1 MHNYKVLLNCV
12 VGSSAYNL
20 RTPTSDMDYR
30 RVVTPTE
37 MSYFFGLNKFDV
49 GNVVTTK
56 EKDNTDYSLL
66 KFVQLAIFC
75 NTVMLEMLFA
85 PESCMLEV
93 HPLFK
98 HYFVDNKTN
107 FLSKNLYHVVK
118 GYAHAEYRRALG
130 ETTGTLGTR
139 RKEEVKE
146 LGYSPKN
153 ASHCIRLLLAAK
165 NALLNN
171 EFTVT
176 WEGAI
181 KEFLMDLKTGKT
193 SLNEFKNMFELAMS
207 SLEAAKIKSNLP
219 EKINREYFNKL
230 VTNFYLEFFDI
241 DTNKPF

>member
-1 MHNYKVLLNCV
+1 MNMLLFNCV
-12 VGSSAYNL
+12 VGSTAYNL

-30 RVVTPTE
+30 RVVTPTD
-37 MSYFFGLNKFDV
+37 MTYFFGLDKFEV

-56 EKDNTDYSLL
+56 EKDNTDYSVSM
-66 KFVQLAIFC
+66 FVNLARKC

-85 PESCMLEV
+85 PRCCMLEV

-98 HYFVDNKTN
+98 RYFVDNREH

-153 ASHCIRLLLAAK
+153 ASHCVRLLWAAAS
-165 NALLNN
+165 ALR
-171 EFTVT
+171 EDGFTVA
-176 WEGAI
+176 WNGPE
-181 KEFLMDLKTGKT
+181 KEFLMDLKLGKFT
-193 SLNEFKNMFELAMS
+193 PKEFKEMFNTGMAF
-207 SLEAAKIKSNLP
+207 LEAAKIKSNLP
-219 EKINREYFNKL
+219 ETVSREYFNTL
-230 VTNFYLEFFDI
+230 VTNFYLELFDVKYS
-241 DTNKPF
+241 DRNF